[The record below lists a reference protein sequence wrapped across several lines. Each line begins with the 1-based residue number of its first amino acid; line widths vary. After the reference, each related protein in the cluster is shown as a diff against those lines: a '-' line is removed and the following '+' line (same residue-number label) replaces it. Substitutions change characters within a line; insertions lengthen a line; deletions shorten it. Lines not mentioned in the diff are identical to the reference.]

1 MTSSSAPSP
10 ISPSAASPAL
20 AADLSVADAGASQ
33 GAEVSHHAQA
43 GHGAEEGHGD
53 FRLFGLATFLV
64 ADGMTFAGFF
74 AAYLTFRAVNPLAEG
89 GNYELELVLPTVNTI
104 LLLLSSLTFHRA
116 AKAIHQDRTQACR
129 NWLLVTAA
137 LGFTFLGGQMVE
149 YFSLPFGLTDNL
161 FASTFYAITG
171 FHGLHVTLG
180 GLMILIIWWQSR
192 EGGRVTRANLFPLEA
207 TELYWHF
214 VDGIWVLL
222 YGILYLL

>member
-1 MTSSSAPSP
+1 MTT
-10 ISPSAASPAL
+10 
-20 AADLSVADAGASQ
+20 LSTN
-33 GAEVSHHAQA
+33 AQA
-43 GHGAEEGHGD
+43 RTEHQVEGHGAHPD

-74 AAYLTFRAVNPLAEG
+74 AAYLTFRAVNPLPAG
-89 GNYELELVLPTVNTI
+89 SIYELELLLPTINTV
-104 LLLLSSLTFHRA
+104 LLLVSSLTFHRA
-116 AKAIHQDRTQACR
+116 GSALKAGNNLLCR
-129 NWLLVTAA
+129 RWLLLTAA
-137 LGFTFLGGQMVE
+137 LGFTFLAGQMKE

-180 GLMILIIWWQSR
+180 GLMILIVWWQSR
-192 EGGRVTRANLFPLEA
+192 PGGRVSKENLFPLEA

-214 VDGIWVLL
+214 VDGIWVVL